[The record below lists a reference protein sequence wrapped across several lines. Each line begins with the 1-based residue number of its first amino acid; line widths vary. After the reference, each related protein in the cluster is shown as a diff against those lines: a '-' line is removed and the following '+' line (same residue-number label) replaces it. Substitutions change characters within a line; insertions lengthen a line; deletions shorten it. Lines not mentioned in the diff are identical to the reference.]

1 MKIGH
6 QDHVRLFSLELCEES
21 GLNKEVFIEIVFS
34 SLNLAGFLISIEK
47 LRVLLFIPIEI
58 KIVQKNVFLI
68 LIHFQSLFQI

>member
-34 SLNLAGFLISIEK
+34 SFLISIEK